1 MSVAETKSKVGSIAP
16 SQSISQR
23 GDFTMKS
30 KVDFPN
36 YRDKTD
42 KKFIDQPKDMYREL
56 GIADNAVKL

>member
-1 MSVAETKSKVGSIAP
+1 
-16 SQSISQR
+16 
-23 GDFTMKS
+23 MKS

-56 GIADNAVKL
+56 GIADNAVKIQKMEE